1 MEIMKNLRSV
11 RKNSEGS
18 YEYFRVADEEAKELV
33 ESGSVIYISK
43 EEYKRQSKFFKFTP
57 CKGTIINVG
66 RDENGDKIQKILHNL
81 NFNKTGKPLKSTKIS
96 KCSSVVPVY
105 RKNKYLKK

>member
-1 MEIMKNLRSV
+1 MKNLRSV

-43 EEYKRQSKFFKFTP
+43 EEYKRQSKFFKFVP

-66 RDENGDKIQKILHNL
+66 RDENGDKIQKILYNI
-81 NFNKTGKPLKSTKIS
+81 NFNKTGKPLKSTKIA

>member
-1 MEIMKNLRSV
+1 MKNLRSI
-11 RKNSEGS
+11 RKNSEDS

-33 ESGSVIYISK
+33 ESGSVIYISR
-43 EEYKRQSKFFKFTP
+43 EEYKRQSRFFKFTP

-66 RDENGDKIQKILHNL
+66 RDENGDLIQKTLHNL
-81 NFNKTGKPLKSTKIS
+81 NFEKSGKPLKSTKIA
-96 KCSSVVPVY
+96 KCSSVIPVY